1 MNKEKGIYVQ
11 SKINRRKVEMNKLTS
26 IIILA
31 SDNADTL
38 TNVIAS
44 ASNISPHEI
53 IVLIKMEN

>member
-1 MNKEKGIYVQ
+1 
-11 SKINRRKVEMNKLTS
+11 MNKLTS